1 MMKKFDDTEVEE
13 VVEPE
18 PKEVYKDDG
27 WWSKITE
34 RINKVSECV
43 NSGKDLEVDDEENED
58 NIDEVEDA
66 KKLDKNEDES
76 QHKEYA
82 SLKHRMDRTEN
93 SLDSLGN
100 IEYCF
105 QILFL
110 H

>member
-43 NSGKDLEVDDEENED
+43 NSGKDLEVDEDDED
-58 NIDEVEDA
+58 NVDEVEDA

-76 QHKEYA
+76 QQKEFA

-110 H
+110 L